1 MGQSQRSGLIFSV
14 YLELESIGDLQRPVF
29 FFFFFLIYSNL
40 ICLDVYMSFS
50 GSFPV

>member
-1 MGQSQRSGLIFSV
+1 MIYNVL
-14 YLELESIGDLQRPVF
+14 F